1 MMRVLVL
8 VCLLGDGTMAEEVM
22 AQQVACNA
30 VSARWLHID
39 ANQTLVVTPAAL
51 PHTKKRFLNLVTIFG
66 ATRTG
71 KSTLLNILAQR
82 EVFATAAVP
91 CTSGAHVSSVLG
103 AGFEDSPDVDVAFV
117 DVEGQGDLDPSY
129 DIKLVSP
136 LVLASRVMILN
147 ILGAPNRHRA
157 LQLLG
162 TLNEAASRLDGKKKD
177 IRSLGL
183 LCHAVSH
190 QYNKA
195 KFNKNN
201 TEGARCGH
209 LLIVVQNRNPSEA
222 DSMRS
227 RLLELEDGPAA
238 GFQER
243 NEIRTALIKNF
254 ESIRVH
260 PLPVPVTDAMEL
272 QSGLVHST
280 TFEASYLKAS
290 ADLRSHVLAAVK
302 MPKQVD
308 STAHLSRELMEG
320 LIDNFVGAVNRGD
333 VDDLVERSMIM
344 LAAQTVE
351 KLLTRY
357 DAAASCFAARGCLYG
372 AFVVAGAAPARRQ
385 LTLVRRG
392 VGLEHLELHATE
404 LKLEPPS
411 RAHEREHL
419 LDLDQENVRDAQ
431 NRL

>member
-162 TLNEAASRLDGKKKD
+162 TLNEAASRLDGKK
-177 IRSLGL
+177 IR
-183 LCHAVSH
+183 
-190 QYNKA
+190 
-195 KFNKNN
+195 